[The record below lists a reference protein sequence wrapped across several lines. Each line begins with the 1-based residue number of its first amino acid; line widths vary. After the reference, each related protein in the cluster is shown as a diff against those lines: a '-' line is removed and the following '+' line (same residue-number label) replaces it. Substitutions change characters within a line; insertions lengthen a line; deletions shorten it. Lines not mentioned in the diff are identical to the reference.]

1 MSKGDYAL
9 VHNVIPAM
17 DILTE
22 HLDVFK
28 DNANLKPIIRVAAA
42 RGLEIMNKYYSRTDE
57 STIYRISMS
66 KHSTN
71 YIHMLGLTYVL
82 LQF

>member
-22 HLDVFK
+22 HLDAFK
-28 DNANLKPIIRVAAA
+28 DNTELKAIVRVAAA

-57 STIYRISMS
+57 STIYRIAMGMCFP
-66 KHSTN
+66 H
-71 YIHMLGLTYVL
+71 YLRAH
-82 LQF
+82 